1 MPDQRGGLVSRL
13 ERCCSP
19 LLVAHHPLPAQPSL
33 PARLCHALRC
43 PPHGRVAALL
53 TGALAAATVWLA
65 SYALLGPGLALPSRQ
80 ETLAQLSLRSGTV
93 FALQLLVV
101 VGWTAGWLVE
111 RVRLPP
117 LLGMLLVGIALKNV
131 PGLEFARGLD
141 PSIATACRQLAL
153 AVILLRA
160 GLGLDPAA
168 LRSLS
173 AAVFRLAFL
182 PCMYLNLLTVF
193 HVVHLSNSKGL
204 AETVV
209 VAVVARL
216 LLGLPWLWGAL
227 LGFTLAAVSPAVV
240 VPCLLSLQQ
249 AGFGVEK
256 GIPTLVIAAASL
268 DDVLAISCFTV
279 LLGIAFNPG
288 ESVARAALQGPLEAV
303 VGVVTGL
310 CWGGLTVLL
319 PAQPDPSPAL
329 RLLLL
334 VGGALL
340 ALFGLGRAGLPGS
353 GPLAVLVLA
362 FTAGLGWRAQGWPDS
377 NPVTTTLAAAWQVLQ
392 PLLFG
397 LIGSEIRLEALQAGT
412 VGWGGLCLAAGL
424 LVRLLVSQAAVLGSG
439 LSVSERLFVALA
451 WLPKATVQ
459 AAIGPLALDQ
469 AKRLLA
475 ERYPGQACPAVLHS
489 PTAPANSTEQQGLEA
504 VCDMV
509 GHGNTV
515 LTIAVLVILV
525 TAPLG
530 AVAIMTGGPR
540 MLLRQTVKRQVD
552 EEEAT

>member
-1 MPDQRGGLVSRL
+1 MAEAERVPDQRSGLGSRL

-65 SYALLGPGLALPSRQ
+65 SYALLGPGLALPSKQ

-182 PCMYLNLLTVF
+182 PC
-193 HVVHLSNSKGL
+193 L
-204 AETVV
+204 AETAV

-249 AGFGVEK
+249 AGWGVDK

-288 ESVARAALQGPLEAV
+288 ESVAGAALQGPLEAV
-303 VGVVTGL
+303 VGVLTGL
-310 CWGGLTVLL
+310 CWGGLTVFL

-377 NPVTTTLAAAWQVLQ
+377 NPVTVTLAAAWLVLQ

-424 LVRLLVSQAAVLGSG
+424 VVRLLVSQAAVLGSG

-475 ERYPGQACPAVLHS
+475 DRYPGQACPAVLHS

-509 GHGNTV
+509 SHGNTV

-552 EEEAT
+552 EEAT